1 MNDGEI
7 WEMETMAAEAADLPR
22 TRPSGLYPFHPPGL
36 VLWLQQYPL
45 DCSINWQSLR
55 GCTVLLPLP
64 SLSSASR
71 RGSDISALPGLDR
84 R

>member
-1 MNDGEI
+1 MWITMNDGEI

-45 DCSINWQSLR
+45 DCSIIWQSLR
-55 GCTVLLPLP
+55 GCTSPPLP
-64 SLSSASR
+64 CHLQVAAVPTSPH
-71 RGSDISALPGLDR
+71 LPG
-84 R
+84 